1 MNRNGLK
8 YVVGI
13 ALLVNALTLGFL
25 LFRKP
30 HRPPVPEDILV
41 KALKFD
47 VVQQEKF
54 ETLRAQDRGL
64 RHQFSEQL
72 KTVRIKQYQNLSTNA
87 DSTTVAIGRIYA
99 ALERNNVHH
108 LTEVRKLCRP
118 EQQVLFDKL
127 LIEMV
132 EMPFKK
138 KGHAPHH

>member
-1 MNRNGLK
+1 MNKNGLK

-54 ETLRAQDRGL
+54 ETLRAQDRDL
-64 RHQFSEQL
+64 RHQFSEQI
-72 KTVRIKQYQNLSTNA
+72 KAVRIKQYQNISTDA
-87 DSTTVAIGRIYA
+87 DSTTAAIGRIYA
-99 ALERNNVHH
+99 ALERNNVQH
-108 LTEVRKLCRP
+108 LMEVRKLCRP

-138 KGHAPHH
+138 EGHAPHN